1 MAGGFR
7 FSQAEPLRRATLAG
21 TLKTGRRAASMSI
34 QKLCC
39 VVASLSLLA
48 LASAGPAAAQSQDYP
63 NRPVRWILGFA
74 AGGPTDIVVRII
86 GQHLSE
92 KLGQQFVI
100 ENRPGAGGNLAT
112 QAVVAAPPDGYTILA
127 IAHVHAINATL
138 YKQLP
143 YNFIRDIEPVAG
155 MVQMPNVMEVHPSL
169 PVKSVAEFI
178 GYAKANAGTLSYA
191 SAGNGTSAHLA
202 TELFKA
208 MTGIQL
214 LHVPYRGSGPAL
226 VDIMSGRVQVMF
238 DTLSSS
244 IPHIRDGKLRALAV
258 TTATRSEA
266 LPDLPT
272 VADTVPGF
280 EVTAWFGV
288 GAPKGTPP
296 EIVSRLNREVGA
308 ALADPKIKARF
319 AELGAVPFVATPAA
333 MVRHVA
339 AETEKWG
346 RAVSFSGA
354 TVD

>member
-1 MAGGFR
+1 MRPEKG
-7 FSQAEPLRRATLAG
+7 LVTKRRAT
-21 TLKTGRRAASMSI
+21 SMSVM
-34 QKLCC
+34 KLWRD
-39 VVASLSLLA
+39 VVAALSLLA
-48 LASAGPAAAQSQDYP
+48 LAAVPAQAQPQDYP

-92 KLGQQFVI
+92 RLGQQFVI

-112 QAVVAAPPDGYTILA
+112 AAVVAAPPDGYTLLA

-143 YNFIRDIEPVAG
+143 YHFIRDIEPVAG
-155 MVQMPNVMEVHPSL
+155 MVQMPNVLEVHPSL
-169 PVKSVAEFI
+169 PAKSVADFI
-178 GYAKANAGTLSYA
+178 AHAKAQGIPLSYA

-208 MTGIQL
+208 MTGVQL
-214 LHVPYRGSGPAL
+214 QHVPYRGSGPAL
-226 VDIMSGRVQVMF
+226 IDMMSGRVQVMF

-272 VADTVPGF
+272 VADTVPGY

-296 EIVSRLNREVGA
+296 EIVMKLNREVNT

-319 AELGAVPFVATPAA
+319 AELGAVPFVASPAE
-333 MVRHVA
+333 MVKHVA

-346 RAVSFSGA
+346 KAVTFSGA

>member
-308 ALADPKIKARF
+308 ALTDPKIKARF
-319 AELGAVPFVATPAA
+319 AELGAVPFVATPAE

-339 AETEKWG
+339 TETEKWG

>member
-1 MAGGFR
+1 
-7 FSQAEPLRRATLAG
+7 
-21 TLKTGRRAASMSI
+21 MSI
-34 QKLCC
+34 FGFWRI
-39 VVASLSLLA
+39 SLVCLGLSA
-48 LASAGPAAAQSQDYP
+48 LGGLGPAAAQDYP
-63 NRPVRWILGFA
+63 NKSIRWILGFA
-74 AGGPTDIVVRII
+74 AGGPTDIVVRIV
-86 GQHLSE
+86 GQYLSE
-92 KLGQQFVI
+92 KLGQPVVI

-112 QAVVAAPPDGYTILA
+112 AAVVSAPPDGYTLLA

-155 MVQMPNVMEVHPSL
+155 MVQMPNVMEVHPSV
-169 PVKSVAEFI
+169 PAKTVAEFI
-178 GYAKANAGTLSYA
+178 AHAKAQEPRLSYA

-202 TELFKA
+202 AELFKA
-208 MTGIQL
+208 MTGVQL

-226 VDIMSGRVQVMF
+226 IDMVSGRVHVMF

-258 TTATRSEA
+258 TTARRTEA
-266 LPDLPT
+266 LPDIPT

-288 GAPKGTPP
+288 GVPKGTPP
-296 EIVSRLNREVGA
+296 AIVEKLNREVNA
-308 ALADPKIKARF
+308 ALADPKVKARF
-319 AELGAVPFVATPAA
+319 AELGSVPFVATPAQ
-333 MVRHVA
+333 MVAHVA

-346 RAVSFSGA
+346 RAVKFSGA

>member
-1 MAGGFR
+1 
-7 FSQAEPLRRATLAG
+7 
-21 TLKTGRRAASMSI
+21 MSI
-34 QKLCC
+34 FGFWRI
-39 VVASLSLLA
+39 SLVCLGLSA
-48 LASAGPAAAQSQDYP
+48 LGGLGPAAAQDYP
-63 NRPVRWILGFA
+63 NKSIRWILGFA
-74 AGGPTDIVVRII
+74 AGGPTDIVVRIV
-86 GQHLSE
+86 GQYLSE
-92 KLGQQFVI
+92 KLGQPVVI

-112 QAVVAAPPDGYTILA
+112 AAVVSAPPDGYTLLA

-155 MVQMPNVMEVHPSL
+155 MVQMPNVMEVHPSV
-169 PVKSVAEFI
+169 PAKTVAEFI
-178 GYAKANAGTLSYA
+178 AHAKAQEPKLSYA

-202 TELFKA
+202 AELFKA
-208 MTGIQL
+208 MTGVQL

-226 VDIMSGRVQVMF
+226 VDMMSGRVHVMF

-258 TTATRSEA
+258 TTASRTEA
-266 LPDLPT
+266 LPDVPT

-288 GAPKGTPP
+288 GVPKGTPAA
-296 EIVSRLNREVGA
+296 IVEKLNREVNA
-308 ALADPKIKARF
+308 ALADPKVKARF
-319 AELGAVPFVATPAA
+319 AELGSVPFVATPAQ
-333 MVRHVA
+333 MVAHVA

-346 RAVSFSGA
+346 RAVKFSGA